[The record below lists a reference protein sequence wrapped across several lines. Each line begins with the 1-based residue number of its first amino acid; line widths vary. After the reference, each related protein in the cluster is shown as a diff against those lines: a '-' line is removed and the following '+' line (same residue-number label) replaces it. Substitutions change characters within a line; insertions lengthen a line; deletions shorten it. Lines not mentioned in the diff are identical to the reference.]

1 MKSKRKKKNPTKPN
15 YYKALLEEFSSF
27 RAKKCEAVAITG
39 CKCLHEAGNS

>member
-1 MKSKRKKKNPTKPN
+1 MKSKRKKKNKPTNPN

-27 RAKKCEAVAITG
+27 RAKYEAVVITG